1 MKLRQGRGFVLHRRF
16 LAAQEGHRPV
26 IDLGEFRGRGGV
38 LPFFGYL
45 VKIAP
50 AGETSF
56 AASLRRFAAT
66 VRNKGVAIVLS
77 DFFDPDWQEGTP
89 GHSLVFSQGFRLSGI
104 DGCTL
109 TLRNEDTYLIDS
121 SKNIRNSGTH
131 TAAELSV
138 QLDRLSPTKGKATYR
153 HTKNFEKAALVGAWR
168 TEYRYKGFTKHTVVG
183 LELFS
188 TKSKEKVGF
197 WDGTTLTFTFDSKE
211 MSEKFDAAFRQAIRL
226 CTMK

>member
-1 MKLRQGRGFVLHRRF
+1 MKRAQSLLHASLLAMSIVF
-16 LAAQEGHRPV
+16 LTSRIATQDKAH
-26 IDLGEFRGRGGV
+26 
-38 LPFFGYL
+38 LPTEL
-45 VKIAP
+45 SQSASLSEIVDWLDK
-50 AGETSF
+50 TSF
-56 AASLRRFAAT
+56 PDARVGLKS
-66 VRNKGVAIVLS
+66 S
-77 DFFDPDWQEGTP
+77 DSQGLPSSTNPDWQEGTP

-109 TLRNEDTYLIDS
+109 TLRNEDTYLINS

-138 QLDRLSPTKGKATYR
+138 QLDRLSSTKGKVTYR